1 MQGKK
6 LEKQTNF
13 QLNQFFGS
21 PVKFHFLQYPT
32 ILMERLYSNEHEGE
46 NFILSA
52 GVPCIN
58 LETALFFSVVFI
70 FSSSKESKKLRG
82 LRIINFE
89 EHIAKA
95 AAKSIGS
102 ILLTGNYQ
110 HKFCCYA
117 LPLFPQLRY
126 TKPKGAQHFG
136 GN

>member
-1 MQGKK
+1 MRAPY
-6 LEKQTNF
+6 LA
-13 QLNQFFGS
+13 LS
-21 PVKFHFLQYPT
+21 FLHNSREDGASKAAL
-32 ILMERLYSNEHEGE
+32 ILMKHSHFGHYSNEHEDG
-46 NFILSA
+46 NLILSA

-58 LETALFFSVVFI
+58 LEIALFFSVVFI

-117 LPLFPQLRY
+117 FPLFPQLRY
-126 TKPKGAQHFG
+126 TKPKGA
-136 GN
+136 